1 VKTKDDHL
9 PLPHSSILPFILP
22 IFHSSNLPAKTEI
35 AMIHLTFDP
44 TLLRGVRPLIELALA
59 EDIGTGDV
67 TSLTTIPAEAIADAI
82 LLSKA
87 EGILAGLPVFA
98 QVMRLVDP
106 RLAVHPLAVEGQL
119 ITPGERLAEVTGPAR
134 GLLTAERT
142 ALNFLQR
149 MSGIATA
156 TARYVKAV
164 EGTSARIVDTRK
176 TAPGHR
182 VLDKYAVRAGG
193 GSNHRFNLSD
203 GVLIKDNHIAAVG
216 GVAAAI
222 AAARAGTPHT
232 LKIEVEVISREMAQ
246 EAVDAGADIILLD
259 NMSLDDMRACVKLI
273 AGRALTEAS
282 GNVTLDRARAIA
294 ETGVDLISI
303 GALTHSVQT
312 LDISLEL

>member
-1 VKTKDDHL
+1 MT
-9 PLPHSSILPFILP
+9 PW
-22 IFHSSNLPAKTEI
+22 
-35 AMIHLTFDP
+35 
-44 TLLRGVRPLIELALA
+44 TLDNAQLRGVQPLIDLALA
-59 EDIGTGDV
+59 EDIGTGDI
-67 TSLTTIPAEAIADAI
+67 TSQTTIPADSGSNAI
-82 LLSKA
+82 LLAKA

-98 QVMRLVDP
+98 QVMRTVDLRLV
-106 RLAVHPLAVEGQL
+106 VHPLAGEGQVV
-119 ITPGERLAEVTGPAR
+119 TPGERLAKVTGPTR
-134 GLLTAERT
+134 SLLTAERT

-156 TARYVKAV
+156 VARFVQAV

-193 GSNHRFNLSD
+193 GANHRFNLSD

-216 GVAAAI
+216 SVTAAI
-222 AAARAGTPHT
+222 TAARTGAPHT
-232 LKIEVEVISREMAQ
+232 LKIEVEVVTLEMAR

-259 NMSLDDMRACVKLI
+259 NMSLEEMRDCVSLI

-282 GNVTLDRARAIA
+282 GNVTLDRARSIA

-303 GALTHSVQT
+303 GALTHSVQA
-312 LDISLEL
+312 LDISLEF